1 MAEDLGKTET
11 VMNLDEKIVVI
22 GAGPAGLTLAYEL
35 LKAGKKMSPFMRLTR
50 KSVGSQKP

>member
-1 MAEDLGKTET
+1 MAKDLGKTDA

-35 LKAGKKMSPFMRLTR
+35 LKAGKKMSPFMKPIRRL
-50 KSVGSQKP
+50 VGFLKL